1 MKSYYIRK
9 KRNVILGIALF
20 ACAIMSKGFVDA
32 LFVTDNANGVL
43 NLLKYFFLIGASFAF
58 YASNRNKK
66 RLFSREFRTLMYF
79 YLFVALISVFLIIW
93 SGRFTFRTIKEFCFI
108 LTPIIFVYYAIN
120 ALNKDEILSM
130 AKFSV
135 VIYVVSYFIE
145 IADRFSVSMAI
156 NAIKNFSLLGGQASF
171 AYDYYETSH
180 FPDPMMALFCY
191 FCYYKKNNRKWIWIS
206 YISILLMNK
215 RLIILFAT
223 IILVLSYL
231 PNWKKITSIKVNKKI
246 CMICVII
253 FAISPLVVIKLTT
266 SVLGIWFSNKTGIN
280 MADFWMGRDNM
291 VLYYLNH
298 HFQSYGLGSTY
309 DFSGFML
316 EIESVK
322 IYLETTIVGSIL
334 LSISYWKITNCN
346 FYSMLVMLYIFLNMN
361 TSTSL
366 TTGSFAWIY
375 YLFLIGGIN
384 YETTYIGN
392 SSGLQS

>member
-1 MKSYYIRK
+1 MKLYSIRMRRK
-9 KRNVILGIALF
+9 VLLGITLF
-20 ACAIMSKGFVDA
+20 VCAIMSKGFVDA
-32 LFVTDNANGVL
+32 LFVNDNANGVL

-58 YASNRNKK
+58 YASNRSKK
-66 RLFSREFRTLMYF
+66 KKFSKEFRILMCF
-79 YLFVALISVFLIIW
+79 YLFVAFISVFSIIE

-108 LTPIIFVYYAIN
+108 LTPIVFTYYAIN
-120 ALNKDEILSM
+120 ALNKDEITMM

-135 VIYVVSYFIE
+135 VIYVVSYFME
-145 IADRFSVSMAI
+145 ISGNFSISMAI

-191 FCYYKKNNRKWIWIS
+191 FCYYKKNNRKWAWIS
-206 YISILLMNK
+206 YISILVMNK

-223 IILVLSYL
+223 IILILSYL
-231 PNWKKITSIKVNKKI
+231 PNWEKITSIKVNKKI
-246 CMICVII
+246 CIICAIV
-253 FAISPLVVIKLTT
+253 FAISPLVVIKLIT
-266 SVLGIWFSNKTGIN
+266 SPLGIWFSNKTGLN

-291 VLYYLNH
+291 VLYYLNN

-309 DFSGFML
+309 DFTGYML

-322 IYLETTIVGSIL
+322 IYLETTIVGSVL
-334 LSISYWKITNCN
+334 LSISYWKITNRN
-346 FYSMLVMLYIFLNMN
+346 LFSMLVMLYIFLNIN

-366 TTGSFAWIY
+366 TTGAFAWIY

-384 YETTYIGN
+384 YETVNNDN
-392 SSGLQS
+392 SPDL

>member
-1 MKSYYIRK
+1 
-9 KRNVILGIALF
+9 
-20 ACAIMSKGFVDA
+20 
-32 LFVTDNANGVL
+32 
-43 NLLKYFFLIGASFAF
+43 
-58 YASNRNKK
+58 
-66 RLFSREFRTLMYF
+66 
-79 YLFVALISVFLIIW
+79 
-93 SGRFTFRTIKEFCFI
+93 
-108 LTPIIFVYYAIN
+108 
-120 ALNKDEILSM
+120 
-130 AKFSV
+130 
-135 VIYVVSYFIE
+135 
-145 IADRFSVSMAI
+145 
-156 NAIKNFSLLGGQASF
+156 
-171 AYDYYETSH
+171 
-180 FPDPMMALFCY
+180 
-191 FCYYKKNNRKWIWIS
+191 
-206 YISILLMNK
+206 MNK

-253 FAISPLVVIKLTT
+253 FAISPLVVIKLIT
-266 SVLGIWFSNKTGIN
+266 SPFGIWFSNKIGLN

-322 IYLETTIVGSIL
+322 TYLETTIVGSIL

-366 TTGSFAWIY
+366 TTGAFAWIY
-375 YLFLIGGIN
+375 YLFLIGGMN
-384 YETTYIGN
+384 YETTYIDN